1 MEELSPD
8 DDASDNDFRP
18 PPPMEDRLWRHPSEL
33 GLYAT
38 AGPRVIL
45 RNKPS
50 KTRTLVAA
58 ALGLVL
64 GSAAGA
70 GALVASGIAGNE
82 NQQAAPERIAA
93 PAPRSEGRAGLASAE
108 KALPSIARLEV
119 GRPTGPVV
127 GSAVVVNDDGLL
139 VTTSDVVDG
148 AGDITVVLDDGTTH
162 TASLVGR
169 DRRNDIGVLTIDAPD
184 LTPVDVPASPT
195 VTSVGFGDPI
205 LVVDVAGPSQS
216 AVIAG
221 GLVTRASTTAAA
233 NSIGGNTQPE
243 LQTDPQPA
251 TQTDPQSQIPAEVPA
266 EAQPEAGTAAGPDDT
281 ELFGM
286 VELVLAPGSP
296 VPAPGSV
303 VVDEQGA
310 FVGVVTGRHTPT
322 SATDPQATHTVF
334 AVPHDH
340 IQRVYEQFATE
351 GRYTP
356 ADLDLDVADTG
367 DRTDTSD
374 NPGDAT
380 GSPQPPEDTP
390 LRNPADGTAPTGDT
404 TIGGTG
410 VVVRSQP
417 ADGPV
422 AAAGIQAGDVIT
434 AINGEPVTSV
444 NDHRTA
450 IRRFSEGDT
459 VEVTIVRNGEV
470 TTTEL
475 LLGGVGRVP

>member
-1 MEELSPD
+1 MEELPAEDDAPD
-8 DDASDNDFRP
+8 DAFRP
-18 PPPMEDRLWRHPSEL
+18 PPPVEDRLWRHPSEL

-38 AGPRVIL
+38 TGPRVIL

-50 KTRTLVAA
+50 KTRVLVAA

-70 GALVASGIAGNE
+70 GALVASGVTDTD
-82 NQQAAPERIAA
+82 NQQTALERVAA
-93 PAPRSEGRAGLASAE
+93 PAPRTEGRPGLASAE

-119 GRPTGPVV
+119 GRPTGPVA
-127 GSAVVVNDDGLL
+127 GSAVVVRNDGLL

-195 VTSVGFGDPI
+195 VASVAFGDPI
-205 LVVDVAGPSQS
+205 LVVDVGGPSQS
-216 AVIAG
+216 AVIIG
-221 GLVTRASTTAAA
+221 GLVTRASTAVTA
-233 NSIGGNTQPE
+233 NITDTS
-243 LQTDPQPA
+243 LQTAPQTGGEDNQQADPGP
-251 TQTDPQSQIPAEVPA
+251 
-266 EAQPEAGTAAGPDDT
+266 PEGSDDT
-281 ELFGM
+281 SLFGM

-296 VPAPGSV
+296 LPAPGSV
-303 VVDEQGA
+303 VVDANGA
-310 FVGVVTGRHTPT
+310 FVGVVTGRHTPGGET
-322 SATDPQATHTVF
+322 GPQATPTVF

-340 IQRVYEQFATE
+340 IQRVYEQLADE

-356 ADLDLDVADTG
+356 ADLDLDVVDIG
-367 DRTDTSD
+367 DQPGAED
-374 NPGDAT
+374 NPGAAPT
-380 GSPQPPEDTP
+380 GSPQPPDTALP
-390 LRNPADGTAPTGDT
+390 RNPTGGTAAVGDV
-404 TIGGTG
+404 G

-417 ADGPV
+417 TGGPV
-422 AAAGIQAGDVIT
+422 ADAGIQAGDLIT

-470 TTTEL
+470 TITEL
-475 LLGGVGRVP
+475 PLGGVGRVP